1 MAEMGHRS
9 HFVMYCFP
17 LRQLP
22 KSGLIWAYKNCHN
35 FLDVCHIREIFV
47 SLERSLQDLSK
58 DTTHISIP

>member
-9 HFVMYCFP
+9 HFVIYCFP

-22 KSGLIWAYKNCHN
+22 KSGLIWVYTNCHN

-47 SLERSLQDLSK
+47 SLERYLQDLSK

>member
-17 LRQLP
+17 LRLP
-22 KSGLIWAYKNCHN
+22 KSGLILSYKNCHN